1 MLVKTWTCL
10 AYSHQ
15 HKMSCVRLVEE
26 AVLKTVWSYGFGVQ
40 IPGTT
45 LQNRHFMGGFAK
57 VRNGELIMLEKMEN
71 KNMVGIRLYDGKTI
85 DTSSA
90 EMKEKVSKAV
100 AEYVINNW
108 DDVAKVE
115 REGQDVLVYVT
126 L

>member
-1 MLVKTWTCL
+1 MASGFKSL
-10 AYSHQ
+10 ARRFKIVISW
-15 HKMSCVRLVEE
+15 
-26 AVLKTVWSYGFGVQ
+26 AVSQKCEMV
-40 IPGTT
+40 
-45 LQNRHFMGGFAK
+45 
-57 VRNGELIMLEKMEN
+57 N

>member
-1 MLVKTWTCL
+1 MDRFGLESPT
-10 AYSHQ
+10 Q
-15 HKMSCVRLVEE
+15 KMPCVRLVEE

-71 KNMVGIRLYDGKTI
+71 KTMVGIRLYDGKTI

-90 EMKEKVSKAV
+90 EMKEKVSKAI

>member
-1 MLVKTWTCL
+1 
-10 AYSHQ
+10 
-15 HKMSCVRLVEE
+15 
-26 AVLKTVWSYGFGVQ
+26 
-40 IPGTT
+40 
-45 LQNRHFMGGFAK
+45 MGGFAK

-71 KNMVGIRLYDGKTI
+71 KTMVGIRLYDGKTI

-115 REGQDVLVYVT
+115 REDQDVLVYVT

>member
-1 MLVKTWTCL
+1 MDRFGLWSPTQNL
-10 AYSHQ
+10 P
-15 HKMSCVRLVEE
+15 CVRLVEE

-40 IPGTT
+40 IPGAA

-71 KNMVGIRLYDGKTI
+71 KTMVGIRLYDGKTI